1 MNFGDVAF
9 SELSFSTTENM
20 YKTHNG
26 EVISIILYVNVTE
39 PVILDIDS

>member
-1 MNFGDVAF
+1 MNFGDVSL
-9 SELSFSTTENM
+9 SELSLASTENM

-39 PVILDIDS
+39 PVTLDIDS